1 MDKIELLAPAGE
13 WDAFLAAVENGADAV
28 YLGGPFFNAR
38 QSAENF
44 DGSQLKNAV
53 EYAHVRDVKVYMAM
67 NTLISDSELDKALRL
82 AEEAFFTGIDGI
94 IVQDLGFAGLLRRS
108 LPGLKLHA
116 STQMTVYNIHGVRI
130 LERLGFKRVV
140 LARELSLEEIR
151 YICQNTCLEVEVFV
165 HGALCIC
172 YSGQCLMS
180 SVIGGRS
187 GNRGRCAQPCRLP
200 YSLLKNNDVAAG
212 DGKYILSPKDIC
224 LVNELESLVPSGVKC
239 LKIEGR
245 MKSPEYVAT
254 VTGIYRKYIDMAQNG
269 KLCMEEGGS
278 LANNEDF
285 RALTQIFNRG
295 GFSQGYLKGRTG
307 YGLMAY
313 QKPKNWGIYLGEVF
327 SYNKESRK
335 IRLRLKEDLSNGDG
349 IEIWN
354 GEDESPGGVV
364 SEISVEGVRRK
375 TAQKGELAE
384 LGSVKGRI
392 HKGDKVYK
400 TSDKN
405 LAVKA
410 RESFSGRFARKVLL
424 EGKIVIKR
432 DMPLMLQAAD
442 KRGNTVQVKGN
453 IPAQTA
459 VNVPLTRERA
469 IEQLSKT
476 GGSPFE
482 FSTLELQLDDG
493 VTLPVSEINAARRK
507 ALEEMESLRR
517 VPKHD
522 EMRGEFGDKWD
533 NGVYFPGNSRKK
545 ISKLKLA
552 MLFYRIL
559 EELDYSSLG
568 IDRIYL
574 PFKYMLNNNAK
585 KVIDACRA
593 CGQEVYAWIPPV
605 VRGNW
610 ERLIDGGL
618 DRLTGM
624 GVDGVLAGNLGVI
637 ELVKKHSPLKVA
649 GDYSLNVFNS
659 MTSWELYSLGCSSV
673 MLSHENTLRQI
684 EGFRNVEGLER
695 EVLVYGRVPLMISEH
710 CPVGSIA
717 GNTGPDSICAGECVK
732 GEYRLRDRMGMEFPV
747 LCDATDCISTIFN
760 SNVLFVPQVL
770 SKIKAAGI
778 AYARLNIID
787 EEPQRVRELAELFRA
802 EASGLPCTEERYEGI
817 IEDIRKRGYTKG
829 HYFRGV

>member
-44 DGSQLKNAV
+44 DGNQLKNAV

-108 LPGLKLHA
+108 LPELKLHA
-116 STQMTVYNIHGVRI
+116 STQMTVHDIHGVRI

-151 YICQNTCLEVEVFV
+151 YICKNTCLEVEIFV

-200 YSLLKNNDVAAG
+200 YSLLKNNGMAHA

-254 VTGIYRKYIDMAQNG
+254 VTGIYRKYIDMVQNG
-269 KLCMEEGGS
+269 KLCHGESGL
-278 LANNEDF
+278 LANTEDF

-307 YGLMAY
+307 YGLIAC

-327 SYNKESRK
+327 SYNKDSRK
-335 IRLRLKEDLSNGDG
+335 IRLKLKEDLSNGDG
-349 IEIWN
+349 IEVWN

-364 SEISVEGVRRK
+364 SEIRVDGIRRK

-384 LGSVKGRI
+384 LGSLEGKI

-410 RESFSGRFARKVLL
+410 RESFSGRAARKVLL
-424 EGKIVIKR
+424 EGKIVIRR
-432 DMPLMLQAAD
+432 DMPLTLQVAD
-442 KRGNTVQVKGN
+442 SRGNTVQVKGN

-459 VNVPLTRERA
+459 VNVALTEERA
-469 IEQLSKT
+469 IEQLNKT

-482 FSTLELQLDDG
+482 FSRLESQLDDG
-493 VTLPVSEINAARRK
+493 ITLPVSEINAARRK
-507 ALEEMESLRR
+507 ALEEMEGLRR
-517 VPKHD
+517 TAKHD
-522 EMRGEFGDKWD
+522 EMRGKFGDKWD
-533 NGVYFPGNSRKK
+533 KGVYFPGNGRKK
-545 ISKLKLA
+545 ISKLKLTI
-552 MLFYRIL
+552 LFYRIL

-568 IDRIYL
+568 IDRLYL
-574 PFKYMLNNNAK
+574 PFKYVLNNNAQ

-605 VRGNW
+605 VRSNW
-610 ERLIDGGL
+610 KRLIENNLG
-618 DRLTGM
+618 RLEGM
-624 GVDGVLAGNLGVI
+624 GLDGVLTGNPGGI
-637 ELVKKHSPLKVA
+637 ELIKKHSSLKVA

-659 MTSWELYSLGCSSV
+659 MTLWELYNLGCSSV
-673 MLSHENTLRQI
+673 MLSHESTLQQM
-684 EGFRNVEGLER
+684 EGFRDVKGLER
-695 EVLVYGRVPLMISEH
+695 EVLVYGRIPLMISEH

-717 GNTGPDSICAGECVK
+717 GNTGPAPICTGECLK
-732 GEYRLRDRMGMEFPV
+732 GDYRLRDRMGMEFPV
-747 LCDATDCISTIFN
+747 MCDTTDCISTIFN
-760 SNVLFVPQVL
+760 SNVLFVPKVL
-770 SKIKAAGI
+770 NKIKAAGI

-787 EEPQRVRELAELFRA
+787 EGPQRVRELTELFRA
-802 EASGLPCTEERYEGI
+802 AASDLSGTEEGHEGI
-817 IEDIRKRGYTKG
+817 IEDIKKRGYTKG